1 MKIGTVNCL
10 ASWLSSRSLSWTR
23 IRQIGFSGADQAFSV
38 GGMFLVNVALA
49 RTQSKEEYGV
59 FTLSYSV
66 FTFLA
71 GLHNATILEAYTIH
85 GAGRYHANFPA
96 YARLLWRKNA
106 ALLSA
111 LTATLVLAWRALAW
125 IAPAYA
131 SHTVLGLALTCG
143 LFLMASFLRRTFY
156 VRHRPDLAAKFSS
169 IFFVTCLILLW
180 ISIRSGILTGFY
192 AYSIVA
198 VSWSIAAIFVAS
210 EFPAGPA
217 NRKFEDIEPD
227 YWAQHWRY
235 SRWVFVTALVFQ
247 LMTQG
252 YYWLAAGFLS
262 VKEVGDLRSL
272 YNVITPVD
280 QIFAAITLVILPL
293 MSFRYASR
301 QMAGLV
307 PLLRSYSAGYFLI
320 TCTFAAVVRLFG
332 ARIMHVIYA
341 GKFDDVAP
349 LVATLA
355 LLPVIMG
362 IGHTVNVALKA
373 MELPRAVF
381 YAYAASGLTTFIIG
395 IPLVMRLGLRGAVY
409 GMLVSGGVYT
419 ATLGIAFAWFIHKN
433 ANQLPLPAAVEDDA
447 SFLASTAER
456 DLR

>member
-1 MKIGTVNCL
+1 LKIGNVNRL

-106 ALLSA
+106 ALLFA
-111 LTATLVLAWRALAW
+111 LTATLVLAWRVLGW
-125 IAPAYA
+125 VAPAFA

-156 VRHRPDLAAKFSS
+156 VRHRPDLAAKFSA
-169 IFFVTCLILLW
+169 IFFVTCLTLLW
-180 ISIRSGILTGFY
+180 ISIRIGILTGFC

-210 EFPAGPA
+210 EFPTGPA
-217 NRKFEDIEPD
+217 SRKFEDIEPD

-235 SRWVFVTALVFQ
+235 SRWVFATAFVFQ

-262 VKEVGDLRSL
+262 VKEVGDLRAL
-272 YNVITPVD
+272 YNVVTPVD
-280 QIFAAITLVILPL
+280 QVFIALVLLILPL
-293 MSFRYASR
+293 MSFRYSS
-301 QMAGLV
+301 QQVKGLV
-307 PLLRSYSAGYFLI
+307 PLWRAYCVGCIAI
-320 TCTFAAVVRLFG
+320 TCSFAAFVSIFG
-332 ARIMHVIYA
+332 KQVIHLLYA

-349 LVATLA
+349 LVTTLA
-355 LLPVIMG
+355 LLPVVTG
-362 IGHTVNVALKA
+362 IGNTINAALKA
-373 MELPRAVF
+373 MEQPKVVF
-381 YAYAASGLTTFIIG
+381 YAYALSGLTTFVVG
-395 IPLVMRLGLRGAVY
+395 IPLVTRLGLHGAIYGMVASAAVY
-409 GMLVSGGVYT
+409 TSTM
-419 ATLGIAFAWFIHKN
+419 GIAFYWFVRKSRTWMPVS
-433 ANQLPLPAAVEDDA
+433 ATVKEDS
-447 SFLASTAER
+447 SF
-456 DLR
+456 